1 MKFVLLDACVI
12 LLQFYTRLS
21 QIGITMSHNTIVA
34 MHEACGKYCD
44 ASVLKW
50 CSGDESSDNEDS
62 EENMKMIS
70 TVKMKVSKKL
80 KTLKMQMMM

>member
-1 MKFVLLDACVI
+1 
-12 LLQFYTRLS
+12 
-21 QIGITMSHNTIVA
+21 MSHNTIVA
-34 MHEACGKYCD
+34 THEACGKDFD

-50 CSGDESSDNEDS
+50 CNGDESSDNEDS